1 MRSLR
6 RRIPLVRHAFVVLL
20 AALACLTLAP
30 AAGAESRTVQKV
42 SSSPADPDTE
52 LATTE
57 NGEEPLDSIS
67 SEDYLAKL
75 AQNDV
80 IVSAEER
87 TQILASSCWIYTGYR
102 GGKNRVGQ
110 WLWKYFQRMDY
121 CRDGSRIT
129 SAHFYVRWAEVY
141 MVGWS
146 FKNHE
151 SLVSNG
157 GRGSAQWRKRT
168 QGVFCLVPYVSCIQE
183 SHPWVD
189 MTVYGNGA
197 KSFSAGG

>member
-1 MRSLR
+1 MKSLR
-6 RRIPLVRHAFVVLL
+6 RRIPLVRHALVLL
-20 AALACLTLAP
+20 LAAALACLALAP
-30 AAGAESRTVQKV
+30 AAGAESTMSQKV

-57 NGEEPLDSIS
+57 SVEEPLDAITT
-67 SEDYLAKL
+67 EEYLAKL

-87 TQILASSCWIYTGYR
+87 AEIMASSCWIWTGYR

-121 CRDGSRIT
+121 CRNGSRIT
-129 SAHFYVRWAEVY
+129 SAHFYTRWAEVY

-146 FKNHE
+146 FKGHE

-157 GRGSAQWRKRT
+157 GRGSTQWRKRT
-168 QGVFCLVPYVSCIQE
+168 QGVFCLVPYLSCIQE

-189 MTVYGNGA
+189 MTVFGNGA
-197 KSFSAGG
+197 RSFSAG

>member
-6 RRIPLVRHAFVVLL
+6 RRVPLVRHAFVALL
-20 AALACLTLAP
+20 AAALTCSTLAP
-30 AAGAESRTVQKV
+30 AAGAESRTV
-42 SSSPADPDTE
+42 SSSVTDPDTE

-57 NGEEPLDSIS
+57 NVEEPPETLS
-67 SEDYLAKL
+67 SEEYLAKL

-87 TQILASSCWIYTGYR
+87 TEIMASSCWIYTGYR

-121 CRDGSRIT
+121 CHNGSRIT
-129 SAHFYVRWAEVY
+129 SAHFYTRWAEVY

-146 FKNHE
+146 FKGNE
-151 SLVSNG
+151 SVVTNG
-157 GRGSAQWRKRT
+157 GRGATQWRKRT
-168 QGVFCLVPYVSCIQE
+168 QGVFCLVPYLSCIQE
-183 SHPWVD
+183 SRPWVD
-189 MTVYGNGA
+189 MTVFGNGA
-197 KSFSAGG
+197 RSFSAGG

>member
-1 MRSLR
+1 M
-6 RRIPLVRHAFVVLL
+6 
-20 AALACLTLAP
+20 TLAP
-30 AAGAESRTVQKV
+30 AAGAESTTSQKV

-57 NGEEPLDSIS
+57 NGEEPLDTIAP
-67 SEDYLAKL
+67 EEYLARL
-75 AQNDV
+75 AQNGV

-87 TQILASSCWIYTGYR
+87 SRIMASSCWIWTAYR

-129 SAHFYVRWAEVY
+129 SAHWYTRWAEVY

-146 FKNHE
+146 FKGHE
-151 SLVSNG
+151 SLTSNG
-157 GRGSAQWRKRT
+157 GRGSTQWRKRT

-189 MTVYGNGA
+189 MTVYGNGGS
-197 KSFSAGG
+197 SFSAGG

>member
-1 MRSLR
+1 M
-6 RRIPLVRHAFVVLL
+6 RHAFVVLL
-20 AALACLTLAP
+20 AAALACLTLAP
-30 AAGAESRTVQKV
+30 AAGASSTMSLRV

-57 NGEEPLDSIS
+57 NGEEPLDAIS
-67 SEDYLAKL
+67 SEEYLAKL

-80 IVSAEER
+80 MVSAEER
-87 TQILASSCWIYTGYR
+87 AEIMASSCWIWTGYR
-102 GGKNRVGQ
+102 GGKNRAGQ

-121 CRDGSRIT
+121 CRDGVRIT
-129 SAHFYVRWAEVY
+129 SAHFYHRWPEVY
-141 MVGWS
+141 MVGWT

-151 SLVSNG
+151 SLATNG
-157 GRGSAQWRKRT
+157 GRGSTQWRKRT
-168 QGVFCLVPYVSCIQE
+168 QGVFCLVPYLSCIQE

-189 MTVYGNGA
+189 MTVFGNGA